1 LLSFGNIDQTKGRVM
16 REEERSEDEA
26 IDPPENQGGGSK
38 DGSMDKPDEA
48 APIDPPS
55 NSGNTTLSDL

>member
-1 LLSFGNIDQTKGRVM
+1 M

-48 APIDPPS
+48 TPIDPPS